1 MIIGPKIAFC
11 VLLGGFTGR
20 LGITGRKYLT
30 LYFLC
35 EHAVPG
41 LMSDFDML
49 CKELEEMDPE
59 TFVQIFNK
67 KSADVISALIN
78 LTADGKDGVTAYMQ
92 FILASV
98 AADGKLTEQEF
109 QLLKPM
115 FDKST
120 GKDVSYEEGVKL
132 FEAMGLNDPA
142 AYKDIVDTM
151 VDIIGLVDED
161 LKDDIVLL
169 CLLVCAIDGEVSDEE
184 KDWIRQLVEPLTI
197 EVDAMDLVD
206 EFLTKAGTFILGTT
220 DGDQPRM
227 RVLGLKIRLDGGLYF
242 AVGTFKDVYK
252 QLRANPKCEILA
264 SAGMDF
270 LRWDGKAVFVEDPRL
285 MPIVANMMPDLAKMY
300 NEMGWKLGFFTLQGG
315 SAEIVNV
322 SNQKQKLF

>member
-1 MIIGPKIAFC
+1 
-11 VLLGGFTGR
+11 
-20 LGITGRKYLT
+20 
-30 LYFLC
+30 
-35 EHAVPG
+35 
-41 LMSDFDML
+41 MSDFDML
-49 CKELEEMDPE
+49 CKQLEEMDPE
-59 TFVQIFNK
+59 TFVQIFNQ
-67 KSADVISALIN
+67 KSVDVISALAD

-98 AADGKLTEQEF
+98 AADGKLSEEEYV
-109 QLLKPM
+109 LLKPM
-115 FDKST
+115 FDRAAK
-120 GKDVSYEEGVKL
+120 KDTTYEEGKQL
-132 FEAMGLNDPA
+132 FQEMGLDDPA

-197 EVDAMDLVD
+197 EVDAMDVID
-206 EFLTKAGTFILGTT
+206 EFLTKAGTFVLGTT

-227 RVLGLKIRLDGGLYF
+227 RVLGLKIRLDEKIYF

-252 QLRANPKCEILA
+252 QLQANPKCEILA

-300 NEMGWKLGFFTLQGG
+300 AEMGWKLGFFTLQGG